1 MFTDEGM
8 LRRHAQHRWDG
19 SSSCPA
25 FRCVSAWEWPTWPTP
40 PSRRSVRQ
48 IADLPAHGSVLCR
61 RRALCSAYIYDL
73 KVFGNQTGLL
83 NGIWMGLG
91 GDPVAWLSSEPWN
104 NLMLMVIMIWL
115 QTGFAMVI
123 LSAAIKAVP
132 DDILEAARIDGATEI
147 QIFWRVIIPS
157 IMSSIVVV
165 STTMVIS
172 VLKIFDIVWV
182 MTNGQFGTEVIAER
196 MVRWF
201 FRNDHNG
208 RGAAIAVVLFLA
220 IVPVMYINVR
230 RFRGRGG
237 DAMTATTSRVET
249 AEEIQFRQK
258 GFFSRLW
265 DRWPVK
271 LVVFLIV
278 FIWLVP
284 TIGLLVSSFRNPNLV
299 STTGW
304 WTAIPNLFDSGQ
316 WTLDNYKNVLESEGF
331 GNAFLN
337 SIAVSVPATVI
348 PITIAAFAAYAFL
361 LDGVPGRQVM
371 FVVVVGL
378 LVVPLQM
385 ALIPILKLY
394 SQGIAIGGFTIFP
407 DLDLNGTYMAVWLAH
422 TGFGLPLATY
432 LLRNYIG
439 SLPASTIES
448 AQIDG
453 ADHFTIFR
461 KLIVPL
467 SVPAL
472 ASFAIFQ
479 FLWVWNDF
487 LVALVFLGGTK
498 DVRVLTQALA
508 ELNGTRGEAWHL
520 LTSGAFLT
528 MVLPLAVFFSLQRY
542 FVRGLTAGSVKG

>member
-1 MFTDEGM
+1 MGA
-8 LRRHAQHRWDG
+8 LAGQAGRHHHRL
-19 SSSCPA
+19 
-25 FRCVSAWEWPTWPTP
+25 T
-40 PSRRSVRQ
+40 
-48 IADLPAHGSVLCR
+48 
-61 RRALCSAYIYDL
+61 
-73 KVFGNQTGLL
+73 
-83 NGIWMGLG
+83 
-91 GDPVAWLSSEPWN
+91 
-104 NLMLMVIMIWL
+104 
-115 QTGFAMVI
+115 
-123 LSAAIKAVP
+123 
-132 DDILEAARIDGATEI
+132 
-147 QIFWRVIIPS
+147 
-157 IMSSIVVV
+157 
-165 STTMVIS
+165 
-172 VLKIFDIVWV
+172 
-182 MTNGQFGTEVIAER
+182 
-196 MVRWF
+196 
-201 FRNDHNG
+201 
-208 RGAAIAVVLFLA
+208 
-220 IVPVMYINVR
+220 
-230 RFRGRGG
+230 
-237 DAMTATTSRVET
+237 
-249 AEEIQFRQK
+249 
-258 GFFSRLW
+258 
-265 DRWPVK
+265 
-271 LVVFLIV
+271 
-278 FIWLVP
+278 WLVP
-284 TIGLLVSSFRNPNLV
+284 TIGLLVSSFREPNLV

-316 WTLDNYKNVLESEGF
+316 WTLENYKNVLESEGF

-337 SIAVSVPATVI
+337 SIAVAVPATVI
-348 PITIAAFAAYAFL
+348 PITIAAFAAYAFSWMEFR
-361 LDGVPGRQVM
+361 GRQIM

-394 SQGIAIGGFTIFP
+394 SQGAAIGGFTIFP

-487 LVALVFLGGTK
+487 LVALVFLGGTR

-528 MVLPLAVFFSLQRY
+528 MVLPLAVFFGLQRY